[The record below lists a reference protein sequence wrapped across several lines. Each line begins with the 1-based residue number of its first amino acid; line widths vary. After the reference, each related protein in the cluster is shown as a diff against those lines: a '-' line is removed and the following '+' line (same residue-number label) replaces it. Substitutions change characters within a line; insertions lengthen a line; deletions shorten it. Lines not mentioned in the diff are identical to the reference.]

1 MSNTL
6 FEGIRIIDFS
16 SVVSGPM
23 ATQILADQ
31 GADVIKIENPGMG
44 DISRLIGANRNGFS
58 SMFTVL
64 NRNKRSVVINLKS
77 KKGLAI
83 LDTLL
88 ATADVLVQN
97 FRPGVMEKLKLG
109 KSQLRKRFPRL
120 IYVSISG
127 FGESGPYSSRRVY
140 DPVIQ
145 AISGYASVQNNNQ
158 PDLVKN
164 LICDKT
170 TALTCAQAISAALFE
185 RERDHKKSGTNI
197 DLSMLDAGLAFLWPD
212 GMMNDTLL
220 GDGITPMPP
229 LSDIYQINE
238 TKDGHITYIVVSDAE
253 WSGLCNAL
261 EIAHLTS
268 DPKFIDIVNRLKN
281 ISELKKILRLE
292 ISKWSTKD
300 ICERLDKED
309 VPFAKINTIKEVI
322 KDPQIKQNG
331 AILEH
336 SHPTAGKLQFPKHPV
351 RFENKT
357 LEVRLHAPKLGQH
370 TSEILRE
377 LDFSEADVEELIKE
391 GIVD

>member
-16 SVVSGPM
+16 NVVSGPM

-31 GADVIKIENPGMG
+31 GADVIKIETPGAG
-44 DISRLIGANRNGFS
+44 DVSRLIGANRNGFS

-77 KKGLAI
+77 KKGQAI
-83 LDTLL
+83 LDDLL
-88 ATADVLVQN
+88 TTADVLVQN

-109 KSQLRKRFPRL
+109 KSEVRKRFPRL

-127 FGESGPYSSRRVY
+127 FGESGPYSGRRVY

-145 AISGYASVQNNNQ
+145 AISGYAAVQNNNH

-170 TALTCAQAISAALFE
+170 TALTCAQAISAALFA
-185 RERDHKKSGTNI
+185 RERDLEASGTSI
-197 DLSMLDAGLAFLWPD
+197 DISMLDAGLAFLWPD

-220 GDGITPMPP
+220 GDEITPMPP

-238 TKDGHITYIVVSDAE
+238 TKDGHVTYIVVSDAE

-261 EIAHLTS
+261 EISHLTS
-268 DPKFIDIVNRLKN
+268 NPKFVDIVNRLKN
-281 ISELKKILRLE
+281 ISELKEILRLE
-292 ISKWSTKD
+292 MARWSTKD

-322 KDPQIKQNG
+322 EDPQIKENG
-331 AILEH
+331 AIVEH
-336 SHPTAGKLQFPKHPV
+336 SHPSAGKLQFPKHPV
-351 RFENKT
+351 HFENKT
-357 LEVRLHAPKLGQH
+357 LEVRLHAPDLGQH
-370 TSEILRE
+370 TAEVLRE
-377 LDFSEADVEELIKE
+377 LNFSKSEVNDLFNE
-391 GIVD
+391 GVVN